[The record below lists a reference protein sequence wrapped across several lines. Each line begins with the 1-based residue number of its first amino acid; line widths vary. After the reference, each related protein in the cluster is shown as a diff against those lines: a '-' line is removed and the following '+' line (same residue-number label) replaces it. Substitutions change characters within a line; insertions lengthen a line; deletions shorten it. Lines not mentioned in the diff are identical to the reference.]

1 MNRHPLIRNVFMA
14 VGFLGLAGWGAA
26 PLSPLKNGSPKTPA
40 RPAPSQPLHQVAD
53 YGNLPLAFEPNQGQT
68 DPQVQF
74 LSRGRGYTLFI
85 TPQGAVLS
93 LKKPG
98 ALPQKFTTKGSRR
111 GAQALP
117 TPDNSAP
124 TVLRLGLEG
133 AQESVKFESQDKLPG
148 VSNYFIGKDSSK
160 WVKGVPQYSKVAAQ
174 GLYPGV
180 DMVYYGNQGKLE
192 YDFVVQPGADPG
204 AIRLGVEGAQG
215 VQVNGQGDLE
225 LGTKQGTVVFRSPT
239 VYQETG
245 GVKSPVVG
253 RYMLKEGNKV
263 GFEVEGYDKAKPLV
277 IDPILDYST
286 YLGGSGGDWAFGVA
300 ADSSG
305 DAYVTG
311 LTQSTDFPTQGSP
324 QSFVGNQ
331 DAFITEFDPSGTA
344 LVFSDYLG
352 GNASLSPYPSTT
364 ASSIAL
370 DYSGDIFVTG
380 QTNSTNFPTTFNAVQ
395 SSLNGPQN
403 VFVTKLPP
411 GGGSLDYST
420 YLGGSGYDYGNS
432 IAVDSC
438 ENLYVTGLTTS
449 SNFPLLN
456 PIQSTLGS
464 ISGGNAFVTK
474 INAGGAL
481 AYSTFLG
488 GSGNNGDGGT
498 AIAVDGSGD
507 AWVAG
512 YTTSSDFPPVNAF
525 QSTFGGHQNGFI
537 TEVNSAGT
545 TWAYSTYLGG
555 LSQTSY
561 VTPQTGGHVFD
572 VCYGIALDGS
582 RNIYVTGWTTSPNFP
597 TRNPI
602 QSTNTNP
609 FGMAF
614 VSELAAGGASLV
626 YSTYLGGT
634 GDNAVDTQDEGNG
647 IRVDGSGNAYVAG
660 ETGSFDFPT
669 VNPLQSSNAQ
679 KKATGANTAFVTEVA
694 SQGTSYLFSTYWGGS
709 TEEGAEALALDPAN
723 NIYVAGYTFSNNFP
737 TLNPYQTGPARV
749 IDAFVMKI
757 AQPPPAAPVT
767 QPVVQVA
774 PASPPPA
781 NQPVAAGTSNVP
793 VLKVTVSNQSGET
806 VQLTGATLTESGTGL
821 ASPGIASL
829 TVYAIV
835 GGSPVSI
842 GQVSSPFA
850 SSNSTTVP
858 LPNLNL
864 LPSSA
869 QTILVTFNFS
879 PTASLGTYTLSL
891 ANSCAL
897 SGYGLTS
904 DKGIQ
909 LTGAP
914 VNGAVLTVV
923 PAAGTFTP
931 TSTPTASRTPT
942 ATPTLTATFTSTPT
956 PTFTTPFTPT
966 PTPTPTATPVVN
978 QVTIGNPYPN
988 PVTGP
993 GAVSIPVTAPT
1004 GSTATWTVYTLG
1016 FRKIYGQS
1024 QPIPGNYGILSWDL
1038 LDNWGVPV
1046 ANGLYYI
1053 RVQVAGQDS
1062 GKKIVKVLVL
1072 R

>member
-1 MNRHPLIRNVFMA
+1 MA
-14 VGFLGLAGWGAA
+14 VGFLGLAGWGTA
-26 PLSPLKNGSPKTPA
+26 PLSPLKNVFGKTPA
-40 RPAPSQPLHQVAD
+40 RPEPSQPLHSAAN

-93 LKKPG
+93 LKKPR
-98 ALPQKFTTKGSRR
+98 ARPQKFTARGSGR

-124 TVLRLGLEG
+124 TVLRLEMEG
-133 AQESVKFESQDKLPG
+133 AQEDVQFESREKLPG
-148 VSNYFIGKDSSK
+148 VSNYFISKDRSQ
-160 WVKGVPQYSKVAAQ
+160 WIKGVPQYSKVAAH

-192 YDFVVQPGADPG
+192 YDFVVQPGVDPG

-225 LGTKQGTVVFRSPT
+225 LGTKQGTVVFRAPT

-245 GVKSPVVG
+245 GVKSAVAG
-253 RYMLKEGNKV
+253 RYKLQEGNKV
-263 GFEVEGYDKAKPLV
+263 GFEVEGYDKTKPLV
-277 IDPILDYST
+277 IDPVLDYST
-286 YLGGSGGDWAFGVA
+286 YLGGTGSDWAFGVVS
-300 ADSSG
+300 DSSG
-305 DAYVTG
+305 NAYVTG

-324 QSFVGNQ
+324 QTFAGTE

-364 ASSIAL
+364 GFSIAL
-370 DYSGDIFVTG
+370 DSSGDIFVTG
-380 QTNSTNFPTTFNAVQ
+380 QTNSTNFPTTSNAVQ
-395 SSLNGPQN
+395 ATLNGNPN
-403 VFVTKLPP
+403 AFVAKLPP

-420 YLGGSGYDYGNS
+420 YLGGSGSDYGYA

-438 ENLYVTGLTTS
+438 ENIFVTGSTTS

-456 PIQSTLGS
+456 PIQSTLAPT
-464 ISGGNAFVTK
+464 SGGNAFVTK
-474 INAGGAL
+474 INAGGVL

-498 AIAVDGSGD
+498 AIAVDGSHD

-512 YTTSSDFPPVNAF
+512 YTASSDFPPVNAF

-537 TEVNSAGT
+537 TEVNAAGT
-545 TWAYSTYLGG
+545 AWAYSTYFGG

-561 VTPQTGGHVFD
+561 VTPETGGHVFD
-572 VCYGIALDGS
+572 VCYGIALDGN

-597 TRNPI
+597 TQNPI
-602 QSTNTNP
+602 QPTNKDP
-609 FGMAF
+609 FGMGF

-634 GDNAVDTQDEGNG
+634 GGTAVDTGDEGNG
-647 IRVDGSGNAYVAG
+647 IQVDGSGNAYVAG

-669 VNPLQSSNAQ
+669 VNALQSSNKQ
-679 KKATGANTAFVTEVA
+679 VPATGNNTAFVTEVA
-694 SQGTSYLFSTYWGGS
+694 AQGTSYLFSTYWGGS
-709 TEEGAEALALDPAN
+709 NEEGAEALALDPAN
-723 NIYVAGYTFSNNFP
+723 NIYVAGYTFSNDFP
-737 TLNPYQTGPARV
+737 VTNAYQTGPARV
-749 IDAFVMKI
+749 IDAMVFKI
-757 AQPPPAAPVT
+757 TQPPPAAPVT
-767 QPVVQVA
+767 QPAVQVA

-781 NQPVAAGTSNVP
+781 NQPVGVGAGNVP
-793 VLKVTVSNQSGET
+793 VLKVIISNQSGET
-806 VQLTGATLTESGTGL
+806 AQLTGATLSESGTGL
-821 ASPGIASL
+821 ASAGIASL
-829 TVYAIV
+829 MVYTIV

-858 LPNLNL
+858 LPNLDL
-864 LPSSA
+864 SASSA
-869 QTILVTFNFS
+869 LTILVTFNFS

-914 VNGAVLTVV
+914 VNGAVLTV
-923 PAAGTFTP
+923 G
-931 TSTPTASRTPT
+931 S
-942 ATPTLTATFTSTPT
+942 PT
-956 PTFTTPFTPT
+956 P
-966 PTPTPTATPVVN
+966 TPVVN

-988 PVTGP
+988 PVGIGP
-993 GAVSIPVTAPT
+993 LSIPVIAPT

-1016 FRKIYGQS
+1016 FRKIHEQS
-1024 QPIPGNYGILSWDL
+1024 QPIPGNDGILSWDL
-1038 LDNWGVPV
+1038 LDKWGAPV

-1062 GKKIVKVLVL
+1062 VTKIVKVLVT

>member
-1 MNRHPLIRNVFMA
+1 MA

-352 GNASLSPYPSTT
+352 GNASLSPYPSTMGW
-364 ASSIAL
+364 SIAL
-370 DYSGDIFVTG
+370 DASGDIFVTG
-380 QTNSTNFPTTFNAVQ
+380 QTNSTDFPTTSNAVQ
-395 SSLNGPQN
+395 ATLNAVVN
-403 VFVTKLPP
+403 NNNAFVTKLPP
-411 GGGSLDYST
+411 GGGALDYST
-420 YLGGSGYDYGNS
+420 YLGGSGSDYGYA

-438 ENLYVTGLTTS
+438 ENMYIAGSTTS

-456 PIQSTLGS
+456 PIQSTLAPT
-464 ISGGNAFVTK
+464 SGGNAFVTK

-488 GSGNNGDGGT
+488 GSGNSGDGGY
-498 AIAVDGSGD
+498 AIAVDGSHD

-512 YTTSSDFPPVNAF
+512 YTASPDFPTVNAF
-525 QSTFGGHQNGFI
+525 QPTFGGNSNSFI
-537 TEVNSAGT
+537 TEVNAAGT

-555 LSQTSY
+555 LSQTS
-561 VTPQTGGHVFD
+561 TAGDF
-572 VCYGIALDGS
+572 CFGIALDGS
-582 RNIYVTGWTTSPNFP
+582 RNVYVTGLTTSSNFP
-597 TRNPI
+597 TLNAI
-602 QSTNTNP
+602 QPTYTDTS
-609 FGMAF
+609 GGGQGGEAF

-634 GDNAVDTQDEGNG
+634 GNPYAISGDQANG
-647 IRVDGSGNAYVAG
+647 IQVDGSGNAYVAG
-660 ETGSFDFPT
+660 YTGSGDFPT
-669 VNPLQSSNAQ
+669 VNPLQSSNLEFAV
-679 KKATGANTAFVTEVA
+679 GNNTAFVTKVA
-694 SQGTSYLFSTYWGGS
+694 AGGTSYLFSTYWGGS
-709 TEEGAEALALDPAN
+709 YEDGANGVALDLAD
-723 NIYVAGYTFSNNFP
+723 NIYVAGYARSKDFP
-737 TLNPYQTGPARV
+737 TQSPYQAVFGGAQ
-749 IDAFVMKI
+749 DGFVVKI
-757 AQPPPAAPVT
+757 AQPPNNVPGT
-767 QPVVQVA
+767 NPVVQVGST
-774 PASPPPA
+774 SPPPSSTTVGQGA
-781 NQPVAAGTSNVP
+781 TNVP
-793 VLKVTVSNQSGET
+793 VLKLSVSNQSVET

-821 ASPGIASL
+821 ASTGIASL

-858 LPNLNL
+858 LPNLTL
-864 LPSSA
+864 PPSSA
-869 QTILVTFNFS
+869 QTILVIFNFS
-879 PTASLGTYTLSL
+879 PTASLGTYILSL

-897 SGYGLTS
+897 SGRGLTS
-904 DKGIQ
+904 GKSIQ
-909 LTGAP
+909 VAGAP
-914 VNGAVLTVV
+914 VNGAVLTV
-923 PAAGTFTP
+923 G
-931 TSTPTASRTPT
+931 
-942 ATPTLTATFTSTPT
+942 L
-956 PTFTTPFTPT
+956 PT
-966 PTPTPTATPVVN
+966 PTPVIN
-978 QVTIGNPYPN
+978 HLTIGNPYPN

-993 GAVSIPVTAPT
+993 GLLSIPVTAPA
-1004 GSTATWTVYTLG
+1004 GSTATWTIYTLG

-1024 QPIPGNYGILSWDL
+1024 QPIPGNYGTLSWDL
-1038 LDNWGVPV
+1038 LDKWGVPV
-1046 ANGLYYI
+1046 SNGLYYI
-1053 RVQVAGQDS
+1053 RVNVLGLDS
-1062 GKKIVKVLVL
+1062 GSRIVKVLVI